1 MKIPTQLTIERS
13 TLLSGAFGSRMRR
26 GCGCVVGQLM
36 GAMGWA
42 IGDDF
47 MPYRFHLGEG
57 LSAIYAKNDA
67 LVETHSP
74 DLEAEIIDLVGKL
87 GCELRFVG
95 EWAT

>member
-1 MKIPTQLTIERS
+1 VKIPTQLTIERS
-13 TLLSGAFGSRMRR
+13 TLLYGAFANTDRR

-36 GAMGWA
+36 GAMGWTV
-42 IGDDF
+42 GDDF
-47 MPYRFHLGEG
+47 LPYRWALGQ
-57 LSAIYAKNDA
+57 SISTVYAKNDA

-74 DLEAEIIDLVGKL
+74 DLEVEIIELIGKL